1 MGYYLAN
8 FGKKGYHLANLDT
21 YGVLFSEFCL
31 VGVLFTVFWQVGI
44 LFIELDFYAVFSQF
58 SRVEHDVERN
68 LFIQKNGPILASFFV
83 CLLFFALSN
92 HKFNL

>member
-58 SRVEHDVERN
+58 SRVGHDVERN
-68 LFIQKNGPILASFFV
+68 LFMQKMGQSWHLFCLFIALCTIQS
-83 CLLFFALSN
+83 
-92 HKFNL
+92 